1 MFFKRRDYRMLQSPG
16 WAFGSLGMVLF
27 LQLLVFF
34 LDSKTHRW
42 FRLQGVG
49 TLQPSE
55 FAKPALIVFFAY
67 FVTQKREAINT
78 RRTIVAASLALAVLA
93 ATVGLGD
100 LGTAIVLIVPAAVVF
115 YVAGLERKFVVAALA
130 VGAAVRRR
138 IRCFQALPHGAHRR
152 ILRSRLQI
160 DRHAWIPTARSRN
173 TSASRSPRATPAIR
187 CGNPKSRSA
196 AADRSGLGLMQ
207 GKQKIL
213 YLPEAHTDFIYAV
226 VGEELGLWGCGAILA
241 GFLVIL
247 WRGLQLYWVAN
258 DDFGRYLALGVTSSI
273 VIQALDQHERRARH
287 GTDQGNS
294 AADDQRGR
302 QLADEHAH
310 LSGNAA
316 ERERALRIL
325 RLDDA
330 PWIRDGD
337 NRDGRRR
344 DGRACDAAARGG
356 ARIRTPTGINP
367 SLSAR
372 ATASK
377 RSWCRRPVFRS
388 NSSRSAD

>member
-1 MFFKRRDYRMLQSPG
+1 MAQRMKSDWLLFGTIVAMVGFGLVMIYSASSVTAELNPRINSSFYYAEHQLLWAAVSFIALMFFKRRDYRMLQSPT

-27 LQLLVFF
+27 LQILVFF

-55 FAKPALIVFFAY
+55 FAKPALIIFFAY

-115 YVAGLERKFVVAALA
+115 YVAGLERKFVMAAVMIGAVIAVGFVAAKPYRMARIVGFFDPEYKLIGMLDHEGKIKKYVSQAVTRDAGYQVRQSKIA
-130 VGAAVRRR
+130 VGSGG
-138 IRCFQALPHGAHRR
+138 L
-152 ILRSRLQI
+152 L
-160 DRHAWIPTARSRN
+160 
-173 TSASRSPRATPAIR
+173 
-187 CGNPKSRSA
+187 
-196 AADRSGLGLMQ
+196 GLGLMQ
-207 GKQKIL
+207 GRQKIL

-247 WRGLQLYWVAN
+247 SRGLQLYWVAH

-273 VIQALDQHERRARH
+273 VIQALINMSVVL
-287 GTDQGNS
+287 GMGPTKGIPLPMIS
-294 AADDQRGR
+294 AGGSS
-302 QLADEHAH
+302 LMSTLICLGMLLSVSEH
-310 LSGNAA
+310 SG
-316 ERERALRIL
+316 
-325 RLDDA
+325 
-330 PWIRDGD
+330 
-337 NRDGRRR
+337 
-344 DGRACDAAARGG
+344 
-356 ARIRTPTGINP
+356 
-367 SLSAR
+367 
-372 ATASK
+372 
-377 RSWCRRPVFRS
+377 
-388 NSSRSAD
+388 

>member
-1 MFFKRRDYRMLQSPG
+1 MAQRMKSDWLLFGTIVAMVGFGLVMIYSASSVVAELNPHLNSSFYYAGHQLVWAAVSFVALMYFKRRDYRVLQSAG

-27 LQLLVFF
+27 LQILVFF

-55 FAKPALIVFFAY
+55 FAKPALIIFFAY

-115 YVAGLERKFVVAALA
+115 YVAGLERKFVAAALA
-130 VGAAVRRR
+130 VGAVIAVGFIAAKPYRMAR
-138 IRCFQALPHGAHRR
+138 IVGFFDPEYKLIGMFDHEGKIKKYVSQSVTRDAGYQVRQSKIAVGSGGL
-152 ILRSRLQI
+152 L
-160 DRHAWIPTARSRN
+160 
-173 TSASRSPRATPAIR
+173 
-187 CGNPKSRSA
+187 
-196 AADRSGLGLMQ
+196 GLGLMQ

-226 VGEELGLWGCGAILA
+226 VGEELGLWGCGAVLA

-247 WRGLQLYWVAN
+247 GRGLQLYWVAH

-273 VIQALDQHERRARH
+273 VIQALINMSVVL
-287 GTDQGNS
+287 GMGPTKGIPLPMIS
-294 AADDQRGR
+294 AGGSS
-302 QLADEHAH
+302 LMSTLICLGMLLSVSEH
-310 LSGNAA
+310 SGY
-316 ERERALRIL
+316 
-325 RLDDA
+325 
-330 PWIRDGD
+330 
-337 NRDGRRR
+337 
-344 DGRACDAAARGG
+344 
-356 ARIRTPTGINP
+356 
-367 SLSAR
+367 
-372 ATASK
+372 
-377 RSWCRRPVFRS
+377 
-388 NSSRSAD
+388 